1 MLCFSRLFPASSTC
15 NEKIIDDIKK
25 KKTTMK
31 KNQPLAE
38 ELRPKSLSEVVG
50 QDHLLGEN
58 GLITRTIQLKTPLS
72 IILWGP
78 PGCGKTSIARLYA
91 KAFDMH
97 FVSMSAIFNG
107 VADLRKIVKEAQEL
121 TLLQKGTLLFVDE
134 IHRFNK
140 AQQDAFLPYVE
151 NGTIILVGAT
161 AENPSFYLNGALLS
175 RMRVLPLYPL
185 DHSSLNQ
192 LLTRYEERFK
202 SLPLTEDARG
212 LLISW
217 SQGDGRYLYNLI
229 ENLRTVSEEILDVAG
244 LEKVLQ
250 KRSPLFD
257 RAGDQHYNLISALH
271 KSVRGS
277 DPDAA
282 LYWFTRMLEGGEE
295 PLFLARRLIR
305 MAVEDIGLG
314 DPAALPL
321 AMAAKEA
328 YQMLGSPEGE
338 LALAEVVVYL
348 ALAPKS
354 NSVYTAYAMA
364 RQSASQTS
372 YMNPP
377 AIILNAPTP
386 TMKKLGYGKGYQYDH
401 DMPEAFSGQNYFP
414 EELEREQYYRP
425 VERGFEREL
434 QKRLEYFERL
444 RKKKGQL

>member
-1 MLCFSRLFPASSTC
+1 
-15 NEKIIDDIKK
+15 
-25 KKTTMK
+25 MK

-38 ELRPKSLSEVVG
+38 EMRPKSLPEVVG

-58 GLITRTIQLKTPLS
+58 GLITRTIQMKAPLS

-91 KAFDMH
+91 KTFDMH

-140 AQQDAFLPYVE
+140 AQQDAFLPFVE
-151 NGTIILVGAT
+151 NGTIILVGST

-185 DHSSLNQ
+185 DPSSLDK
-192 LLTRYEERFK
+192 LLKRYEERFK
-202 SLPLTEDARG
+202 PLPLTAEARE

-217 SQGDGRYLYNLI
+217 AQGDGRYIYNLI
-229 ENLRTVSEEILDVAG
+229 ENLGPLSEEILDVQA
-244 LEKVLQ
+244 LEKILQ

-257 RAGDQHYNLISALH
+257 KAGDQHYNLISALH

-321 AMAAKEA
+321 AMAAKDA

-354 NSVYTAYAMA
+354 NALYNAYGMA
-364 RQSASQTS
+364 RQAASQTS

-401 DMPEAFSGQNYFP
+401 DLPEAFSGQNYFP
-414 EELEREQYYRP
+414 EKLEREQYYRP

-444 RKKKGQL
+444 RKKKG